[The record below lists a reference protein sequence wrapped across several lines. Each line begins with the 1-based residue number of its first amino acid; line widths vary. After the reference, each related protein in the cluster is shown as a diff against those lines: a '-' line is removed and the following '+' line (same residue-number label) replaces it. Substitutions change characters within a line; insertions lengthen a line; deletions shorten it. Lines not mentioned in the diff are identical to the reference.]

1 MKPRRGTTVDD
12 GLQLLEQMRNDIT
25 RLKSA
30 NSWDDRGSS
39 PATPTSKKSGS
50 SPATPPSK
58 KSMVD
63 ADVTPESLRRKGYA
77 YGAEGMPE
85 GVTPKEQR
93 LSTPQFVPTGSWSST
108 STAVPSAKLNGRTS
122 GVCRST
128 LRCSRRMVSDVRARV
143 CVPRLRIR

>member
-1 MKPRRGTTVDD
+1 
-12 GLQLLEQMRNDIT
+12 MRNDIT

-77 YGAEGMPE
+77 YVQKECPKALRRKSNGCRRRSLSRPDLGAAQARRCR
-85 GVTPKEQR
+85 VQ
-93 LSTPQFVPTGSWSST
+93 SPQQPRRE
-108 STAVPSAKLNGRTS
+108 PRTM
-122 GVCRST
+122 
-128 LRCSRRMVSDVRARV
+128 LR
-143 CVPRLRIR
+143 